1 MDNLPTIPLIAAKS
15 PKRVI
20 CVFCGSSQGKS
31 SEYMEAAHAL
41 AHEFHKNNITLV
53 YGGGTFG
60 LMGEIARVL
69 TSLSGPDSVHGIIPA
84 PLMRY
89 ECDNPSPDI
98 KTTSILPDSKRYGR
112 TTIVKS
118 MHERKQMMVTE
129 VLSGG
134 PGSGFIAL
142 PGGYG
147 TLEEL
152 MEMTT
157 WNQLG
162 ILDKGVI
169 LFNVKGYWSGL
180 LSWLENA
187 VKSGFISVKTSA
199 VIREAKTAEQCILLL
214 KEYKCEEGRLQLNW
228 DDI

>member
-1 MDNLPTIPLIAAKS
+1 MDDLPTIPYIAAKS
-15 PKRVI
+15 SKRVI
-20 CVFCGSSQGKS
+20 CVFCGSSLGKS
-31 SEYMEAAHAL
+31 SEYIEAARTL
-41 AHEFHKNNITLV
+41 AHVFHKNDITLV

-60 LMGEIARVL
+60 LMGEIAQVL

-84 PLMRY
+84 PLLRY
-89 ECDNPSPDI
+89 ECDNPGPDI
-98 KTTSILPDSKRYGR
+98 EISSILPDAKRFGR
-112 TTIVKS
+112 TTVVKS
-118 MHERKQMMVTE
+118 MHERKQMMVSE

-157 WNQLG
+157 WNHLG
-162 ILDKGVI
+162 ILDKGVV

-180 LSWLENA
+180 LSWLDNA
-187 VKSGFISVKTSA
+187 VTSGFISVKTSA
-199 VIREAKTAEQCILLL
+199 VIREATTADQCILLL
-214 KEYKCEEGRLQLNW
+214 KEYKCQEGRLQLNW
-228 DDI
+228 NDI